1 MKQKLRLHIFLVS
14 FILCGLF
21 KAEAQFSDNY
31 AFSLTFNPSSPEF
44 VLGQKTE
51 IGVVLG
57 NVGSQEISGVQITLN
72 VGNDYELTNLQLG
85 QDLEDTKYIV
95 QPADGSRLPKNGEL
109 SFMLIN
115 TDILN
120 NLPISGE
127 IVKLTF
133 DCVDNNPLQSNISFK
148 KGSVKITGY
157 LGSNYLEDS
166 DDILSTSDI
175 SDSEIITPVESITIT
190 NKPTGNKINI
200 GEEWTFGFSINPTD
214 AMIEDVEWNI
224 TPEGIV
230 SVSQNPQ
237 DETITVTGISEGQA
251 TLSVIV
257 TSEKDVI
264 GTKTDT
270 YTFEVKRVEASAV
283 TITHQSLT
291 LTIGEKQKLT
301 STVSPSNTTDP
312 TVIWTSDN
320 SNVANVSEDGTVTA
334 LTPGTATI
342 TATCGSVSAT
352 CKVKV
357 NPVMASGLTLNLQE
371 MTLNVGR
378 TDKLT
383 ATVTPSNTTDKT
395 VAWKSDNEG
404 VATVGADG
412 TVSALS
418 VGIAVITATC
428 GNVGATCKVSV
439 VKDPNENEGNGS
451 GSGDNGDGGN
461 GSGSGDN
468 GNGGNGS
475 GSGDNGNGGNGSG
488 SGDNGN
494 GGNGSGSGDSGN
506 GGNGSGSGDNG
517 NGGNGSG
524 SGDNGDGGNGSGSG
538 DNGDGGNGSGSGD
551 NGDGGNGSGSG
562 DNGDGDLEGSV
573 DSIYDTTPQIYNV
586 YTLSGQKVMQTKE
599 YSDLQKLAPGIYI
612 VNGKKIQ
619 MR

>member
-524 SGDNGDGGNGSGSG
+524 S
-538 DNGDGGNGSGSGD
+538 
-551 NGDGGNGSGSG
+551 
-562 DNGDGDLEGSV
+562 
-573 DSIYDTTPQIYNV
+573 
-586 YTLSGQKVMQTKE
+586 
-599 YSDLQKLAPGIYI
+599 
-612 VNGKKIQ
+612 
-619 MR
+619 